1 MEKWRFQFTVR
12 RLLAAT
18 VWVAIGFAMWR
29 VARPF
34 DVQHFLDDDPDNIRP
49 RMLAALFIVPL
60 AGAIGSLRGRPL
72 AAPAKAFFL
81 WVPLCVVIFVVGLMG
96 LF

>member
-1 MEKWRFQFTVR
+1 
-12 RLLAAT
+12 
-18 VWVAIGFAMWR
+18 VAISVHGQA
-29 VARPF
+29 VAGGHGLGR
-34 DVQHFLDDDPDNIRP
+34 DWVRHVEG
-49 RMLAALFIVPL
+49 LAALFIVPL